1 MSAAPV
7 SRYLIENGGAET
19 PRALTEEALQW
30 LRSLSPDLAHDAQWM
45 ESVES
50 WRVDRVPGPWMRLFR
65 WLTQERQAQH
75 LSDEELHAILDFLG
89 YIGSVNALLVMAR
102 TVEPEEAL
110 ERLLSLAMDRQG
122 SGDES
127 EDPVATVTLMRIRRL
142 LVRRFFTRVFSPE
155 RRAAVLDIVLHKQG
169 PDEEGWA

>member
-1 MSAAPV
+1 MSTVAV

-19 PRALTEEALQW
+19 PRALSEGALQW
-30 LRSLSPDLAHDAQWM
+30 LQSLSPELAHDAQWM

-50 WRVDRVPGPWMRLFR
+50 WRVDRVPGPWMTLFR

-75 LSDEELHAILDFLG
+75 LTDEELHAILDFLG
-89 YIGSVNALLVMAR
+89 YIGSVNALMVMAR
-102 TVEPEEAL
+102 TVEPEQAL
-110 ERLLSLAMDRQG
+110 ERLLNLASERHG
-122 SGDES
+122 LREES
-127 EDPVATVTLMRIRRL
+127 EDPVATVTLMRVRRL

-155 RRAAVLDIVLHKQG
+155 RRSSVLDIVLRPQE